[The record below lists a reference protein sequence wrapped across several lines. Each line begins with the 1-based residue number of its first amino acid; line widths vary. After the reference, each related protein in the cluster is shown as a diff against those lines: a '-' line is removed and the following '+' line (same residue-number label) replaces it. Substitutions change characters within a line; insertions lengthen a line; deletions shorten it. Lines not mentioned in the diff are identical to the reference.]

1 MPPRKPPPRRF
12 QWHFLGGCITTYV
25 NRPFP
30 NLAGWASALRCC
42 FRRTLGFLRHE
53 TTLKLKHL
61 MVEWIRA
68 LIFYLQ
74 NGNISQEI
82 FKMLRIFFGRCYLKR
97 TWCVVWSCLK
107 GTGTRNSW
115 IHCFI
120 SITQDVTFS
129 PTGVPSQFLYQRTRL
144 QPHLYIIY
152 IYISHTDI
160 LYSNMSKLTFI
171 FWLCC
176 DCILY
181 MSSWFPEKIKT
192 ITVMSSYHV
201 ARFCKRLYGMI
212 VCTICPVHCFAWLNA
227 NLRI

>member
-152 IYISHTDI
+152 IYITYWHTVFKHVKTD
-160 LYSNMSKLTFI
+160 LYLLTVL
-171 FWLCC
+171 WLHPLYEFLVPWKNKNNYCNELLSCC
-176 DCILY
+176 QVLQASIWHDCLY
-181 MSSWFPEKIKT
+181 HLSGSL
-192 ITVMSSYHV
+192 
-201 ARFCKRLYGMI
+201 FCM
-212 VCTICPVHCFAWLNA
+212 A
-227 NLRI
+227 